1 MKIIK
6 LNNKNQYEIIQE
18 IILIGSNY
26 YLDYGFKVIE
36 SKNDELIV
44 IFKWNYGKSQ
54 LERWKLNKSNK
65 YELCTSIKA
74 NEDLDLYGIL
84 KLNEEEFVVVQEEKR
99 YTTHPYIHE
108 EKLVFRAFSTLKE
121 ISRIGNIK
129 IN

>member
-26 YLDYGFKVIE
+26 YLDQDFKVIE
-36 SKNDELIV
+36 SKNDELIA
-44 IFKWNYGKSQ
+44 IFRGNLFKDQ

-74 NEDLDLYGIL
+74 LDLYGIL
-84 KLNEEEFVVVQEEKR
+84 KLNEEEFVVVQKEEIL
-99 YTTHPYIHE
+99 TTHPYIHE
-108 EKLVFRAFSTLKE
+108 
-121 ISRIGNIK
+121 
-129 IN
+129 